1 MRVFAVFLAL
11 ASLPYCFAQT
21 SDDRDFS
28 GEWQFNGSAANIRA
42 NSVFSAGYL
51 RVQQS
56 GNTMTVFAAAEE
68 GSPLVKYVVPL
79 DKNSV
84 KSRIGDFTV
93 SIATKWEGAA
103 LLINAIVSGP
113 EDYSIDDRW
122 SRSRDGN
129 KLTIE
134 RSVVRRSGETESVL
148 TYRVEGSAAPPG
160 QSPVISE
167 TSPAGP
173 RPPAIERQETAA
185 APVSRLRTPVPAQ
198 PSDYVLTTGTRILL
212 RLTNSVDTKHSV
224 PGDRVYLQTAVPV
237 FLNGRMVIP
246 QGSYVTG
253 SITEAQRA
261 GRVKGKS
268 ELNLRFETI
277 TLPNGV
283 VRDLLSRAGSV
294 DTRGNLDRTEGRIEG
309 ESNKGGDARTV
320 AKTTAG
326 GAGIGSVAGAA
337 AGHLGMGAGVGAAA
351 GAVAGLA
358 GVFGSRG
365 PDVVLRQGT
374 TMEMVLDRDITFTS
388 EELNRI
394 R

>member
-1 MRVFAVFLAL
+1 MRGFAAVIAL
-11 ASLPYCFAQT
+11 SVLPYCLIAQT
-21 SDDRDFS
+21 PDDRDFS
-28 GEWQFNGSAANIRA
+28 GEWLFIGTPANIRA
-42 NSVFSAGYL
+42 NSVLPAGYL

-56 GNTMTVFAAAEE
+56 GTTMTVFAATEE

-79 DKNSV
+79 DKSAV
-84 KSRIGDFTV
+84 KNRIGEYTV

-103 LLINAIVSGP
+103 LLVNAIVSGP
-113 EDYSIDDRW
+113 EDYSVDDRW

-129 KLTIE
+129 KLTVE
-134 RSVVRRSGETESVL
+134 RNVVRRSGETESLL
-148 TYRVEGSAAPPG
+148 TYRIEGSAPP
-160 QSPVISE
+160 PVISD
-167 TSPAGP
+167 SSVSQ
-173 RPPAIERQETAA
+173 RPPAVDRQERPA
-185 APVSRLRTPVPAQ
+185 APVSRLRLPAPAQ
-198 PSDYVLTTGTRILL
+198 PSDYVLTAGTRILL

-253 SITEAQRA
+253 SLTEAQRA

-294 DTRGNLDRTEGRIEG
+294 DTRGNLDRTEGRVEG

-320 AKTTAG
+320 ATTTA
-326 GAGIGSVAGAA
+326 AGTGVGSIAGAA
-337 AGHLGMGAGVGAAA
+337 AGHMGMGAGIGAAA

-374 TMEMVLDRDITFTS
+374 TMELVLDRDLTFTS
-388 EELNRI
+388 EELDRI

>member
-1 MRVFAVFLAL
+1 
-11 ASLPYCFAQT
+11 
-21 SDDRDFS
+21 
-28 GEWQFNGSAANIRA
+28 
-42 NSVFSAGYL
+42 
-51 RVQQS
+51 
-56 GNTMTVFAAAEE
+56 
-68 GSPLVKYVVPL
+68 
-79 DKNSV
+79 
-84 KSRIGDFTV
+84 
-93 SIATKWEGAA
+93 
-103 LLINAIVSGP
+103 
-113 EDYSIDDRW
+113 
-122 SRSRDGN
+122 
-129 KLTIE
+129 
-134 RSVVRRSGETESVL
+134 
-148 TYRVEGSAAPPG
+148 
-160 QSPVISE
+160 
-167 TSPAGP
+167 
-173 RPPAIERQETAA
+173 
-185 APVSRLRTPVPAQ
+185 
-198 PSDYVLTTGTRILL
+198 
-212 RLTNSVDTKHSV
+212 
-224 PGDRVYLQTAVPV
+224 
-237 FLNGRMVIP
+237 MVIP